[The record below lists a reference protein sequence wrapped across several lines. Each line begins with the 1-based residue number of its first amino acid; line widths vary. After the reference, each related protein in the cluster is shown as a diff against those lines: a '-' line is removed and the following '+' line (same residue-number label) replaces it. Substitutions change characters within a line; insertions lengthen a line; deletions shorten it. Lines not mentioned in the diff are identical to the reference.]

1 MKHIMELMIAEK
13 IRKFRR
19 EKDVTQ
25 EQMAQAIG
33 VSAQSVSKWE
43 CGDGYPDITL
53 LPAIAN
59 YFGVSVDAL
68 LGTDEI
74 GVEED
79 KRAFFRRTFPR
90 DSEERIE
97 FDLEYSHKYPKDYH
111 IASALAGDISRLE
124 DEALRDKYLPQ
135 LREAC
140 EKIMQECT
148 DSALRRTAVK
158 IMCKVCG
165 DDELNKWINADTT
178 FWHAERSFIH
188 EERHT
193 YRKDFEK
200 AEAYHAANNAV
211 MINRLLNHMEKL
223 PQHYRGKP
231 ERSVELNSQRMR
243 LIEAVGAG
251 ENGEVADGWLG
262 EYAIA
267 LQRLAAGYCGNGQTE
282 EGLVLLERAL
292 AVHRRLAALPSDM
305 PRSLGNP
312 GLFGETAVVCYGE
325 DIAKDGQRQVD
336 FANATWHYLYGPGET
351 HVLLIPHL
359 RQSNDLYR
367 VLTAKKGWEWFD
379 CVRDDS
385 RYLALVEAA
394 RELYP
399 PKEE

>member
-1 MKHIMELMIAEK
+1 M
-13 IRKFRR
+13 
-19 EKDVTQ
+19 
-25 EQMAQAIG
+25 
-33 VSAQSVSKWE
+33 
-43 CGDGYPDITL
+43 
-53 LPAIAN
+53 
-59 YFGVSVDAL
+59 
-68 LGTDEI
+68 
-74 GVEED
+74 EED
-79 KRAFFRRTFPR
+79 KKAFFRREFPR
-90 DSEERIE
+90 NSGERIE

-158 IMCKVCG
+158 IMCKVCT

-178 FWHAERSFIH
+178 FWHFDRSFIR
-188 EERHT
+188 EERYT
-193 YRKDFEK
+193 WRKEFEK
-200 AEAYHAANNAV
+200 AEAYHAANNV
-211 MINRLLNHMEKL
+211 MLVNRLLDHMEKS
-223 PQHYRGKP
+223 PRYYRGKP
-231 ERSVELNSQRMR
+231 ERSVELNGQRVR
-243 LIEAVGAG
+243 IIETFGVDVSG
-251 ENGEVADGWLG
+251 EIADGWLG

-282 EGLVLLERAL
+282 EGLALLERAL
-292 AVHRRLAALPSDM
+292 AVHRRMVALPNDV

-312 GLFGETAVVCYGE
+312 ALFGETAVVCYGQDRDE
-325 DIAKDGQRQVD
+325 HDQRIID
-336 FANATWHYLYGPGET
+336 FAEGMWMYLRGAEDV
-351 HVLLIPHL
+351 HVLLLPHL

-379 CVRDDS
+379 CVRDDP
-385 RYLALVEAA
+385 RYLALVKAA